1 MLGEQILTETLEDL
15 DFFEKIKTKLFGSPD
30 RAADKLVA
38 ALEKVSK
45 IYLLI
50 NSMLTMY
57 LSLEFDQLSEED
69 EQKVLLSLKRDNL
82 RSQVEQARPH
92 SSKIARIYTLYLTHW
107 FAVLR
112 QDEQERMR
120 KLFGIYGCRT
130 TR

>member
-57 LSLEFDQLSEED
+57 LSLEFDHLFIFY
-69 EQKVLLSLKRDNL
+69 KAFLKRCDY
-82 RSQVEQARPH
+82 RVERNP
-92 SSKIARIYTLYLTHW
+92 W
-107 FAVLR
+107 
-112 QDEQERMR
+112 
-120 KLFGIYGCRT
+120 
-130 TR
+130 